1 MNRYLLDT
9 HVVLWILFDV
19 DKIPISTLEIIKDI
33 DNEIFISAASF
44 WEISIKYN
52 LNKLDINNFNVSEL
66 PKIFT
71 EQGYKIMSISSNETS
86 TLWQLKLDH
95 HKDPFDRILI
105 WQAIT
110 NNFIFISNDI
120 NMSPYKMEGLRLMW

>member
-71 EQGYKIMSISSNETS
+71 EQGYKIMSISSNETA